1 MYLWPYFNKIIN
13 ELLNIMNEIEKLVLE
28 AQNHRAVNHPYLIA
42 LQDGTLKNPHLAIKD
57 FSIQYS
63 GYTAWFPRFLT
74 AAISKITNH
83 SHRAHLLDNLS
94 EESGNIDSDE
104 IELLKNLDIKEEWVQ
119 GISHPELFRRF
130 QNALG
135 TDDNS
140 KIDEATEIWREMFLN
155 VIYNGSEAEVIGAIG
170 IGTESVVKYIY
181 KYITHGIHS
190 HTDLNKYDYVFFEL
204 HSEIDDEHGKI
215 MIQIAED
222 MVKSN
227 PSDFDDIRKGML
239 KALGLRVMF
248 WDMMLERSKS
258 L

>member
-1 MYLWPYFNKIIN
+1 MT
-13 ELLNIMNEIEKLVLE
+13 EIEKLVLE
-28 AQNHRAVNHPYLIA
+28 AKSHRAINHPYLVA
-42 LQDGTLKNPHLAIKD
+42 LKDGTLNNPYLAIKD

-94 EESGNIDSDE
+94 EESGNIDTDE
-104 IELLKNLDIKEEWVQ
+104 LELLKKMDIEEEWVQ
-119 GISHPELFRRF
+119 GISHPELFQRF
-130 QNALG
+130 KKAL
-135 TDDNS
+135 DISDNT
-140 KIDEATEIWREMFLN
+140 KIDEATEIWREMFLD
-155 VIYNGSEAEVIGAIG
+155 VLYNGSEAEVIGAIG

-181 KYITHGIHS
+181 EHITCGIQS
-190 HTDLNKYDYVFFEL
+190 HTNLKKYDYVFFEL

-222 MVKSN
+222 IVKSN
-227 PSDFDDIRKGML
+227 PSNLKDIRKGML

-248 WDMMLERSKS
+248 WDMMLERANKQ
-258 L
+258 